1 MMSVETLRHWPL
13 RVSKLPDS
21 TKLTGCHA
29 SRLGDTRRNQ
39 KRETKTP
46 TTIERILDELPTCDT
61 PTGCVICERRAS
73 PSRSFWVV
81 DAMVEMTVMLIGPAD
96 ARSSNTFRTVGECRC
111 RPWRVFPQFVEKEA
125 SPNKPAVFSS
135 TRSHKKQASK
145 QASNEHSEQ
154 HSKKEKET
162 KERKKPPPPPKRGN
176 INHRNVK

>member
-96 ARSSNTFRTVGECRC
+96 ARSSNTFRTAGECRC

-125 SPNKPAVFSS
+125 SPNNPLCFFFRS

-145 QASNEHSEQ
+145 QATNTANNTAKKRKKR
-154 HSKKEKET
+154 KKEK
-162 KERKKPPPPPKRGN
+162 N
-176 INHRNVK
+176 HHHHRNEETSITAT